1 MRLLTASLLVEAVT
15 ELSKGIPLV
24 KARDV
29 FAWCER
35 NGVNYQGEG
44 LRHQALWDADLEEAR
59 GQNRL
64 LKFKSG
70 ECKQSRVGWAPIARG
85 AKARDAAARL
95 GWQELLWNGADWDWR
110 RLQAPVAKSEDSYFG
125 GTGLFLDNDDAS
137 SMTGRFQPA
146 LASTGT

>member
-1 MRLLTASLLVEAVT
+1 MRLITASLLVEAVT

-35 NGVNYQGEG
+35 NGVSYQGEG

-70 ECKQSRVGWAPIARG
+70 ECKQSRVGWAPMARG

-95 GWQELLWNGADWDWR
+95 GWQELLWNGADWDWH
-110 RLQAPVAKSEDSYFG
+110 RLPLPGAKPQDNHFD
-125 GTGLFLDNDDAS
+125 TGHFFESDEGS
-137 SMTGRFQPA
+137 SMTGRYLTS